1 LPRTTRLRTLSLALL
16 AGVLFLAAACGSS
29 SGGSSKS
36 ATTAAGG
43 GTHAPVTVR
52 LGYFPNLTHATA
64 IVGVEKGIFAK
75 DLGTDKLSTKTF
87 ADGTAAS
94 EAINAGAIDAT
105 YIGSGPAINLFQKS
119 GGKAIK
125 IISGATSGGAELVVS
140 KDITSAA
147 DLKGKTISDPKL
159 GNTQDVSL
167 RAWLKKQ
174 GYTTD
179 TTGGGDVKIAPQENS
194 QTLDAFKAG
203 TIDGAWVPEPW
214 ASRLV
219 VEGGGHV
226 LVDERDLF
234 PKGDF
239 PTTVLVVTQK
249 FLAANPAVVKELLQ
263 GQIDANDYVNANSAD
278 SQTTVNTAL
287 KALTGKDLKPAVIT
301 AAWKYLKFTNDP
313 IASALQTAADNAK
326 DVTLLDSNDIKGITD
341 LDPLNALLKAKGQPE
356 LTGL

>member
-1 LPRTTRLRTLSLALL
+1 MTRPTRLRPLSLALL
-16 AGVLFLAAACGSS
+16 AGVLFLASACGSS

-36 ATTAAGG
+36 ATTAGG
-43 GTHAPVTVR
+43 AHDPVTVR

-140 KDITSAA
+140 ADIKTAA

-174 GYTTD
+174 GYQTD
-179 TTGGGDVKIAPQENS
+179 TTGGGDVKIAPQDNS

-249 FLAANPAVVKELLQ
+249 FLAANPAVVNELLQ
-263 GQIDANDYVNANSAD
+263 GQLDANAYVNAHTDEA
-278 SQTTVNTAL
+278 QTIVNTAL
-287 KALTGKDLKPAVIT
+287 KTLTGKDLKPPVIT
-301 AAWKYLKFTNDP
+301 AAWKYLKFTDDP

-326 DVTLLDSNDIKGITD
+326 DVKLLDSNDIKGITD
-341 LDPLNALLKAKGQPE
+341 LDPLNALLKAKGE
-356 LTGL
+356 SAVKGA